1 MDFKYFLSEDVS
13 VEFQEESETGGT
25 ELLFSLKTSPGQP
38 DDTFRIYDE
47 KIVKLRIFL
56 YRLHEFGVIK

>member
-1 MDFKYFLSEDVS
+1 MDFKETLSEDVS

-25 ELLFSLKTSPGQP
+25 ELLFSFKTSPGQP

-47 KIVKLRIFL
+47 DIVKLRQFL
-56 YRLHEFGVIK
+56 TKLRGFGVIK